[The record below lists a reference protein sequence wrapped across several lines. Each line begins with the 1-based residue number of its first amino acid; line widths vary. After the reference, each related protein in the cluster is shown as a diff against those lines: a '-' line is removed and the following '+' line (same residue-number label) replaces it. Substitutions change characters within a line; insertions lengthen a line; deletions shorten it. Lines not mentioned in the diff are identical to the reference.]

1 MGTTLQLDDVV
12 NDLEEVWQR
21 LLEIG
26 GEIPDS
32 MWNHPTS
39 CPNWSIAD
47 NYAHIIGTEAMLAG
61 EAQPKISGIDM
72 SIVKNPIGE
81 MNQHWVESMRS
92 MGKAELLDRLSKLKE
107 TRSKRLRSMTPEE
120 WETPGPTPVG
130 QAPYGRFMQIRVFDC
145 YMHEQDIRQAA
156 DLGFHPYGGA
166 AERSFAEITPA
177 MGFVVGKKANAP
189 KGSIVRFVISGG
201 QNATFDVIVGDRA
214 SISYD
219 LSHSP
224 TTVLEIGFLAFT
236 RLIGGRSD
244 GGADYISRIT
254 VSGDKALGERVLA
267 NLNYLI

>member
-1 MGTTLQLDDVV
+1 MT
-12 NDLEEVWQR
+12 DLEEVWER

-26 GEIPDS
+26 QEIPES
-32 MWNHPTS
+32 KWTHPTA
-39 CPNWSIAD
+39 CPSWSIAD
-47 NYAHIIGTEAMLAG
+47 NFAHIVGTEAMLAG
-61 EAQPKISGIDM
+61 EPRPNIAGVDM
-72 SIVKNPIGE
+72 SIVKNPIAE

-92 MGKAELLDRLSKLKE
+92 SSKTEILDRLSKLKE

-120 WETPGPTPVG
+120 WETLGPSPVG
-130 QAPYGRFMQIRVFDC
+130 QAPYARFMQIRVFDC

-166 AERSFAEITPA
+166 AERSLAEITPA

-201 QNATFDVIVGDRA
+201 QNSTFDVKVGDRA
-214 SISYD
+214 SVSYD
-219 LSHSP
+219 LDSSP

-244 GGADYISRIT
+244 DGADYLSRVT
-254 VSGDKALGERVLA
+254 VSGDEALGERVLA